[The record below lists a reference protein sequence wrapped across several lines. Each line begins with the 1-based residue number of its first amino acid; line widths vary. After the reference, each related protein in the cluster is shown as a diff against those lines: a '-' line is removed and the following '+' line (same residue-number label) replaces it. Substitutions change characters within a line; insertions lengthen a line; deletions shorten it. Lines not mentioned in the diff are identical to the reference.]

1 MLVENVVFMI
11 EENFVLISISYYP
24 TPGFLEFKFSI
35 YYYNESVRSPIE
47 IPLICWAI
55 KYFVLFVSGSQMN

>member
-1 MLVENVVFMI
+1 MLVENVVFII

-24 TPGFLEFKFSI
+24 TPGFLVFKFSI
-35 YYYNESVRSPIE
+35 YRSPIE

-55 KYFVLFVSGSQMN
+55 KYFVLVVLFQDIY